1 MELDVAVCRSVQAP
15 AAALCSGLQHN
26 TAAAAAAYLQ
36 QHLLTYNPATV
47 ANSALPFAAIKQS
60 APAFTAPLGKRHIER
75 SDGLPSAICYCIC
88 KRTSNLKRGF
98 AYRSPLIH
106 LVKEVTT

>member
-1 MELDVAVCRSVQAP
+1 LDVDVCRSVQAP

-47 ANSALPFAAIKQS
+47 ATSALPFAAIKHS
-60 APAFTAPLGKRHIER
+60 ASAFTAPLGKGHIES
-75 SDGLPSAICYCIC
+75 SDGLLSAICYWIF
-88 KRTSNLKRGF
+88 KQTNKLKRWL
-98 AYRSPLIH
+98 AYCSPLIH
-106 LVKEVTT
+106 LVKEFTT

>member
-1 MELDVAVCRSVQAP
+1 MEMDVDVCRSVQAP

-47 ANSALPFAAIKQS
+47 ATSALPFAAIKQS
-60 APAFTAPLGKRHIER
+60 ASAFTAPLGKCHIER
-75 SDGLPSAICYCIC
+75 SDDLLSATCYCILNEP
-88 KRTSNLKRGF
+88 TTQNEGLL
-98 AYRSPLIH
+98 AAVRSYI
-106 LVKEVTT
+106 

>member
-1 MELDVAVCRSVQAP
+1 MVLDVAVCRSVQAP

-60 APAFTAPLGKRHIER
+60 APAFTAPLGKRHIDVAMACLR
-75 SDGLPSAICYCIC
+75 QSV
-88 KRTSNLKRGF
+88 TSMRMPKIVQAQAF
-98 AYRSPLIH
+98 LIS
-106 LVKEVTT
+106 